1 MKDSELP
8 DYCGILE
15 ADIDDLRGDYNQ
27 LFHLGLSFLAENCI
41 IDENNKLKHDVLYRN
56 LGNFYR
62 LVVNTSRIDLGI
74 IAFQERLAYAE
85 KKHFAEEVKDYLRE
99 MLVDLEDL
107 RHPEEESP
115 FYERRDDL

>member
-15 ADIDDLRGDYNQ
+15 ADIDDLRGNYNQ
-27 LFHLGLSFLAENCI
+27 LFDLGLGFLAENCRL
-41 IDENNKLKHDVLYRN
+41 DGNNKLEYDVLYRN

-62 LVVNTSRIDLGI
+62 LVVNTSRIDLSQ
-74 IAFQERLAYAE
+74 IAFQKRLVYAE
-85 KKHFAEEVKDYLRE
+85 KKNFAEEVKDNLRE

-107 RHPEEESP
+107 QHPEEESP
-115 FYERRDDL
+115 IYERRDDL